1 MCVRIKGRLVYYV
14 VVFICIYKAS
24 RVMRIYL
31 FKRSALSID
40 EEKKTT
46 KEYVMIY
53 LLTPLRHNVSG
64 IRAVPPIT
72 FYNNGNSIN
81 MGIHVL
87 NNSWLLLIPV
97 ISTDPV

>member
-40 EEKKTT
+40 EEEK
-46 KEYVMIY
+46 
-53 LLTPLRHNVSG
+53 
-64 IRAVPPIT
+64 
-72 FYNNGNSIN
+72 NNKRICNDIF
-81 MGIHVL
+81 I
-87 NNSWLLLIPV
+87 
-97 ISTDPV
+97 DPTQT